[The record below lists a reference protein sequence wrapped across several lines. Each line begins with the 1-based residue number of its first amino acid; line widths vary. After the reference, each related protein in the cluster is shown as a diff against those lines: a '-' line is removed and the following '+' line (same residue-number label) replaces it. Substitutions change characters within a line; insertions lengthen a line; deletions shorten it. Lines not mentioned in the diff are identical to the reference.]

1 MLSLK
6 KEIKHIHIKDKN
18 KNLENVILGN
28 GKVNFLKFFKLLK
41 KIKYKGNLT
50 VECTRGN
57 NHLKTAKK
65 NIVFI
70 NNYLKNWFYLKNLI
84 NFLFLIKS
92 STTIKSNLLS
102 ISELKSFVTHPAT
115 LLPCRLF

>member
-41 KIKYKGNLT
+41 KIKYNGNLT

-70 NNYLKNWFYLKNLI
+70 NNYLKKIGFI
-84 NFLFLIKS
+84 
-92 STTIKSNLLS
+92 
-102 ISELKSFVTHPAT
+102 
-115 LLPCRLF
+115 